1 MRPAILFL
9 LLLICSGSPLQ
20 AEVSPVSPRMDAV
33 DSVDSIESSIEQRNI
48 LDYDPTKRSIFPPFI
63 NRFRSY
69 REELNKKIRL
79 EAVFSYDAL
88 TQGYVSDNW
97 SEGAASGEV
106 SGAFRWLMFGRKY
119 HRPVYLSFSMRHRH
133 AYGDNAPA
141 QLASRTGLLWGTV
154 YGFTDAG
161 FEIPELFISQ
171 ELADGR
177 LTLRYGQFSI
187 DDFFDNHKLR
197 SAKRYFLNQAFS
209 ANPSVSFPAYGAGGT
224 VQWKD
229 NRNWD
234 LSIGASNIQALDQTE
249 DINLDFSSTA
259 FFYIAQGG
267 YNFTGYAGRDAR
279 AQLMSWLSQE
289 NSEEELESGNGVSLT
304 LEQAGPSDG
313 ERYLVRLAIS
323 DGDTTPVDQMLTLGW
338 GRPFKKYDHLGFGLG
353 LGRSAADS
361 SRCQGV
367 AEAYYRW
374 QVTKELLITPDLQI
388 IAGKGTDYGED
399 FQIIVGLRGGF
410 TF

>member
-1 MRPAILFL
+1 
-9 LLLICSGSPLQ
+9 
-20 AEVSPVSPRMDAV
+20 MDKV
-33 DSVDSIESSIEQRNI
+33 QSVDSIESSIEQRNI
-48 LDYDPTKRSIFPPFI
+48 LDYDPTRRSIFPPFI

-69 REELNKKIRL
+69 REELNKKIGL
-79 EAVFSYDAL
+79 EALFSYDIL
-88 TQGYVSDNW
+88 TQGYASDNW
-97 SEGAASGEV
+97 SEGATSGEV
-106 SGAFRWLMFGRKY
+106 SAKFRWLLFGHKY
-119 HRPVYLSFSMRHRH
+119 IQPIYLSLSMRHRH
-133 AYGDNAPA
+133 AYGDNAPS
-141 QLASRTGLLWGTV
+141 QLSSRTGLLWGTV

-161 FEIPELFISQ
+161 FQIPELFISQ

-187 DDFFDNHKLR
+187 DDFFDSHKLR

-209 ANPSVSFPAYGAGGT
+209 ANPTVAFPDYGAGCT

-234 LSIGASNIQALDQTE
+234 LSVGVSNIQALDQTE

-267 YNFTGYAGRDAR
+267 YNFTGYTSRDAR
-279 AQLMSWLSQE
+279 AQLMAWASQE
-289 NSEEELESGNGVSLT
+289 NSEDELENGNGVSLT
-304 LEQAGPSDG
+304 LEQAGASSG
-313 ERYLVRLAIS
+313 ERYLVRLAYS
-323 DGDTTPVDQMLTLGW
+323 DGDTTSVDQLVSLGW
-338 GRPFKKYDHLGFGLG
+338 GRPFRKYDHLGYGLG
-353 LGRSAADS
+353 MGRSSADS
-361 SRCQGV
+361 SRYQGV

-388 IAGKGTDYGED
+388 IAGKGTDDGDD
-399 FQIIVGLRGGF
+399 FQIVVGLRGGF